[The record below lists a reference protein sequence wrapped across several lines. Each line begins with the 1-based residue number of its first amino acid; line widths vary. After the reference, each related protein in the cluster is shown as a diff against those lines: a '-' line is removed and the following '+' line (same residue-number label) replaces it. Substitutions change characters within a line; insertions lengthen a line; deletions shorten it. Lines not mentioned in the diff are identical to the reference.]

1 MVSQEVPQIIIDLV
15 ENFKE
20 NEHLYKSASYDEENT
35 KVEFI
40 NPFFEAL
47 GWDVNNKSR
56 ASPRFKEV
64 VFEDTIK
71 IGGKAKAPDYSFR
84 LGGQR
89 IFFVEAKKPSRDIAN
104 DKEHAF
110 QVRRYGWSAKLPL
123 CILTDFQELAIYDRT
138 IKPDKSQSASIGRIK
153 YYKYTDYVD
162 K

>member
-71 IGGKAKAPDYSFR
+71 IGG
-84 LGGQR
+84 
-89 IFFVEAKKPSRDIAN
+89 
-104 DKEHAF
+104 
-110 QVRRYGWSAKLPL
+110 
-123 CILTDFQELAIYDRT
+123 
-138 IKPDKSQSASIGRIK
+138 
-153 YYKYTDYVD
+153 
-162 K
+162 

>member
-1 MVSQEVPQIIIDLV
+1 MCDSMVSQEVPQIIIDLV

-20 NEHLYKSASYDEENT
+20 NEHIYKSANYDEENT

-47 GWDVNNKSR
+47 GWDVNNKNR

-89 IFFVEAKKPSRDIAN
+89 IFFVEAKNPSVNIDT
-104 DKEHAF
+104 DKNPAY
-110 QVRRYGWSAKLPL
+110 QIRRYGWSAKLPL
-123 CILTDFQELAIYDRT
+123 CILTDFEILRN
-138 IKPDKSQSASIGRIK
+138 
-153 YYKYTDYVD
+153 
-162 K
+162 